1 MKRTIQPKL
10 YASTPYHDIFL
21 FNIIVKGPNSYLK
34 TGQKASP
41 VKQAKD
47 FL

>member
-10 YASTPYHDIFL
+10 YASKYHDIFL
-21 FNIIVKGPNSYLK
+21 FIIIDKGPNSYLK